1 MNDLL
6 YSILNKYFL
15 SLSTLGYVNYNK
27 VYALLFLSIIQE
39 LTSTDY
45 DGFLTEDNYM
55 SIQKAIYN
63 IMIVFPEQAELN
75 TVTELDTIYVDSASR
90 LASETYKLK
99 EAVEDIKSTVV
110 VKTKDTNQIEVQDI
124 TL

>member
-27 VYALLFLSIIQE
+27 VYALLFLSMIQE

-63 IMIVFPEQAELN
+63 IMIVFPEQ
-75 TVTELDTIYVDSASR
+75 TELDTIYVDSASR
-90 LASETYKLK
+90 IASETYKLK
-99 EAVEDIKSTVV
+99 EVVEDIKSTVV
-110 VKTKDTNQIEVQDI
+110 VKTKDTNKIEVQDI